1 MLFTDEHS
9 SSILVEP
16 IKRLVFSA
24 EEEISTAIR
33 IEARRA
39 ETLGSVHDSLLIAQH
54 LFCALTQGIID
65 VLNMG
70 GERERG
76 ATVGVSMSNI
86 TQRKLTDKQTA
97 LG

>member
-24 EEEISTAIR
+24 EEEINTAIG

-39 ETLGSVHDSLLIAQH
+39 ETLGSVHDSP
-54 LFCALTQGIID
+54 
-65 VLNMG
+65 
-70 GERERG
+70 
-76 ATVGVSMSNI
+76 
-86 TQRKLTDKQTA
+86 
-97 LG
+97 